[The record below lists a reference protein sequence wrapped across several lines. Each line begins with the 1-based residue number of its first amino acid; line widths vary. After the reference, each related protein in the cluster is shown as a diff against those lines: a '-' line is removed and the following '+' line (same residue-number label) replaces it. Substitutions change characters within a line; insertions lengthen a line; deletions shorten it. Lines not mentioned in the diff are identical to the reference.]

1 MGILDDHL
9 ALTPPAQE
17 GSALRVTALIRDS
30 RHRVFVRRLLPSD
43 SRPGGWEAVGRDVP
57 AGESAGAVLVRAV
70 AEETGWTLGQVEA
83 LLDDRERRDGAH
95 RLRDLAF
102 LVRVDGDLTAP
113 RLAEGRYDAHGWVGV
128 RDLGP
133 FRTGGTQGRTRGG
146 HALTERPDQELAGE
160 GADGR
165 RGDGHR
171 TDGEQGDRHRTSG
184 ERGDGDSIDG
194 APADAATAE
203 VVVKAAR
210 TRLSA
215 RLRLEPVGPEHSEDL
230 WRLHV
235 HPDVAAWLGGP
246 WTQEV
251 ARRSAVRVRA
261 GWDAAGA
268 GIWVA
273 YDRVTGELVG
283 RGGLAPYSL
292 DGLATYEVGWIVH
305 PDRWGQGYATEMGM
319 AGLEFA
325 FQELG
330 AREVVAFTLPHNTRS
345 RAVMDR
351 LGMRYDR
358 EIVHAGM
365 GHVLYVRRNPAADDN
380 GRNRP
385 YSRHDEDSGTSR
397 I

>member
-9 ALTPPAQE
+9 ALTPPAEE

-57 AGESAGAVLVRAV
+57 AGESAGAVLVRTV
-70 AEETGWTLGQVEA
+70 AEETGWTLGQVET
-83 LLDDRERRDGAH
+83 LLEDRERRVGPH

-102 LVRVDGDLTAP
+102 LVRVEGDLAAP

-133 FRTGGTQGRTRGG
+133 FRIGDAQ
-146 HALTERPDQELAGE
+146 
-160 GADGR
+160 

-171 TDGEQGDRHRTSG
+171 TDGQLGNSQ
-184 ERGDGDSIDG
+184 RGDSQQTNDENVDG

-210 TRLSA
+210 TRLSE

-268 GIWVA
+268 GIWAA
-273 YDRVTGELVG
+273 YDRVSGELVG

-325 FQELG
+325 FNELG
-330 AREVVAFTLPHNTRS
+330 AREVVAFTLPHNARS

-385 YSRHDEDSGTSR
+385 YSRHDEDGGTSR

>member
-17 GSALRVTALIRDS
+17 GSALRVTALIRDPS
-30 RHRVFVRRLLPSD
+30 HRIFVRRLAASG
-43 SRPGGWEAVGRDVP
+43 SQPGGWEAVGREVP

-70 AEETGWTLGQVEA
+70 AEETGWTLGQVET
-83 LLDDRERRDGAH
+83 LLDDRERRAGANP
-95 RLRDLAF
+95 LRDLAF
-102 LVRVDGDLTAP
+102 LVRVEGDLTAP

-133 FRTGGTQGRTRGG
+133 FRTGDLHERTRGEHTRLEWSDREPDG
-146 HALTERPDQELAGE
+146 ERAED
-160 GADGR
+160 R
-165 RGDGHR
+165 KGDGQR
-171 TDGEQGDRHRTSG
+171 A
-184 ERGDGDSIDG
+184 DG
-194 APADAATAE
+194 APSDAATAE
-203 VVVKAAR
+203 LVVKAAR

-230 WRLHV
+230 FRLHA

-246 WTQEV
+246 WTEEV

-268 GIWVA
+268 GVWAA

-283 RGGLAPYSL
+283 RGGVVPYSL

-325 FQELG
+325 FKELD

-365 GHVLYVRRNPAADDN
+365 GHVLYVSRNPAVDGD

-385 YSRHDEDSGTSR
+385 RSRHDEDTGSPR